1 MFVTDS
7 EPVFENKT
15 LSAWLEQSFLGRS
28 ILFDEAEPKARNAVR
43 QIGTNAIPFLI
54 ESARAETSTFQKIL
68 SRVSEKQS
76 LVSVPFQDS
85 SDVNHSH
92 NLAVRGFS
100 ILGPAGAS
108 AVPDLRK
115 LLKSDDFDLRTTAAF
130 CLAQIGPAAAPAV
143 PELSQML
150 SRNTNSI
157 DVFYAAYAL
166 GRMGEAARPAVRA
179 LMDAAKRKSA
189 IGEGTVAELAVIR
202 ITGQTL
208 DPFLER
214 LKDTSHSREWIGAAG
229 ALSILGTDAEP
240 AIPMMLSALQ
250 QTNQN
255 IVMVA
260 LRNLGIIRRQPD
272 TCIPQIIPFLTSTN
286 VIIRRNAMLVVRR
299 FGSAARPARADV
311 LEHLHDP
318 DFRVRV
324 EATNSLNQIDSQ
336 AGDNITVK

>member
-1 MFVTDS
+1 MSHYKSNLRDIEFNLFEVFRRQDLLGS
-7 EPVFENKT
+7 EPY
-15 LSAWLEQSFLGRS
+15 
-28 ILFDEAEPKARNAVR
+28 
-43 QIGTNAIPFLI
+43 
-54 ESARAETSTFQKIL
+54 
-68 SRVSEKQS
+68 
-76 LVSVPFQDS
+76 
-85 SDVNHSH
+85 
-92 NLAVRGFS
+92 
-100 ILGPAGAS
+100 
-108 AVPDLRK
+108 PDLDEETARGILDEVNRLATGPLAASFAEGDRNPPVFDPATGSVRMPEPFK
-115 LLKSDDFDLRTTAAF
+115 KSF
-130 CLAQIGPAAAPAV
+130 
-143 PELSQML
+143 
-150 SRNTNSI
+150 
-157 DVFYAAYAL
+157 
-166 GRMGEAARPAVRA
+166 RA